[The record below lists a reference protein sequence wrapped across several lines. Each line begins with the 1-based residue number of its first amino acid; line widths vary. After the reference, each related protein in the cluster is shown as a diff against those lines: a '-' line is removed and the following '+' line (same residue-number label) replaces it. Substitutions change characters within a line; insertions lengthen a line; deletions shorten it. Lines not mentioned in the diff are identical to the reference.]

1 MIFSMPLLTNET
13 EEDINWDHIYRVW
26 TETALVFC
34 VFLINRFLLLPFLF
48 FRGKR
53 TAYLLSIPGILLTV
67 ALIVILFYQ
76 PPGIEKAGPNPPIH
90 GARDLSI
97 PKYDDSIQNTPNTGQ
112 AEYRPERPPMA
123 NPGFDGPPQGRRPGR
138 PPGINPPPFDRENK
152 QGRIPPFANILIMSL
167 LIIGFDTGIA
177 LYSHW
182 TRSEQNRLK
191 TEKENVQ
198 TQMVFLKNQVS
209 PHFFMNTL
217 NNIHALVDIDSEEAK
232 ESIMRLSDLMDYML
246 YRSESSF
253 VSLVQELE
261 FIDSYVELMRLRYTD
276 DVEINLDFPDIVPQV
291 LVPPLLMISFIE
303 NAFKYGVDAEK
314 DSFINIYFEIHE
326 KRMTFKAE
334 NSIHNPE
341 AEKRQQ
347 GIGIENARKR
357 LNLIFNDSYELKIN
371 DKNNIFSVTLNIPV

>member
-1 MIFSMPLLTNET
+1 
-13 EEDINWDHIYRVW
+13 
-26 TETALVFC
+26 
-34 VFLINRFLLLPFLF
+34 
-48 FRGKR
+48 
-53 TAYLLSIPGILLTV
+53 
-67 ALIVILFYQ
+67 VILFAVTIIVLLFFQ
-76 PPGIEKAGPNPPIH
+76 PQQILNESPNPPMH
-90 GARDLSI
+90 ELKDLSMPDI
-97 PKYDDSIQNTPNTGQ
+97 NDSISNKNITYTEQ
-112 AEYRPERPPMA
+112 ADYRPERPPMA
-123 NPGFDGPPQGRRPGR
+123 KPELERPPRGRRPGGPPGYNR
-138 PPGINPPPFDRENK
+138 PPFEREK
-152 QGRIPPFANILIMSL
+152 RQGRVPPFANILIMSL

-191 TEKENVQ
+191 TEKENVK

-276 DVEINLDFPDIVPQV
+276 DVEINLDFPDVVPQV
-291 LVPPLLMISFIE
+291 LVPPLLTISFIE

-314 DSFINIYFEIHE
+314 DSFININFEIE
-326 KRMTFKAE
+326 ENRMIFKAE
-334 NSIHNPE
+334 NSIHNSE
-341 AEKRQQ
+341 IEKRQQ
-347 GIGIENARKR
+347 GIGIDNARKR
-357 LNLIFNDSYELKIN
+357 LNLIFNDSYQLRIN
-371 DKNNIFSVTLNIPV
+371 DENNIFSVTLNIPV